1 LPVGWHRP
9 CKAVS
14 SVLRGAGA
22 SGRGQLTAAVS
33 FDLGRLRRR
42 FLAGELR
49 AAALAEEVLAR
60 IAAAGDD
67 KVWIARVPAEA
78 LRERAASLDEAAARD
93 PGLPARLPLFGV
105 PFAVKDNIDVA
116 GLATTAG
123 CPAFA
128 YEPAETAPVVARL
141 LEVGAMLVGK
151 TNLDQFATGL
161 VGTRS
166 PYGVARNPFD
176 PSYIAGGS
184 SSGSA
189 VAVAAGLVGF
199 ALGTDTA
206 GSGRVPAAF
215 NNIVGLKPTR
225 GRISTRG
232 VVPACRSLDC
242 VSIFA
247 LTCEDA
253 AAVLAICGAYDAADP
268 FARRAPPE
276 GAVSARPFR
285 FAVPRAG
292 DLDFLGDEE
301 APALFERAAATLEVL
316 GGERTEADLTPFLEA
331 ATMLY
336 GGPWVAERLAAV
348 ETLYQRSPEALLPVT
363 RQIIA
368 AGARHSAVDAFKA
381 SYRLA
386 ALRRESEALW
396 QKAEL
401 LLVPTAGTIYSLAEI
416 EADPIGLNTRLG
428 RYTNFVNLFD
438 LAAVALPAG
447 FRRDGLPFGVS
458 LIAPAFSEATLLTLG
473 GAFQRR
479 LDLPLGATPHRL
491 PPLLEPATSMH
502 DGRIA
507 VAVVGAHLS
516 GMPLNGRL
524 IELGAS
530 LIERTQTAP
539 VYRMFRLEGEPAR
552 PGLLRD
558 GASGGAFEVE
568 LWAMSPASLGTLLA
582 ETPPPLSLGTVL
594 LGDGRSVKGFLCEAA
609 ATRGAEDISAFGGW
623 REFLSRG

>member
-1 LPVGWHRP
+1 MRD
-9 CKAVS
+9 AVE
-14 SVLRGAGA
+14 
-22 SGRGQLTAAVS
+22 SGGGRLTAS
-33 FDLGRLRRR
+33 FDLGSLRRR
-42 FLAGELR
+42 LLLGELR
-49 AAALAEEVLAR
+49 TAALVEDVLAR

-67 KVWIARVPAEA
+67 RVWIARVPAET
-78 LRERAASLDEAAARD
+78 LRERAAALDEAAARD
-93 PGLPARLPLFGV
+93 PGLPARLPLFGI
-105 PFAVKDNIDVA
+105 PFAVKDNIDAA
-116 GLATTAG
+116 GLTTTAG
-123 CPAFA
+123 CPTFA
-128 YEPAETAPVVARL
+128 YEPAETAPCVARL
-141 LEVGAMLVGK
+141 LEAGALLVGK

-176 PSYIAGGS
+176 ARYIPGGS

-189 VAVAAGLVGF
+189 VAVASGLVSF

-247 LTCEDA
+247 LGCEDA
-253 AAVLAICGAYDAADP
+253 ATVMAVCGVYDAADP

-276 GAVSARPFR
+276 TALARPFR
-285 FAVPRAG
+285 FAVPRAA
-292 DLDFLGDEE
+292 DLDFAGNDD
-301 APALFERAAATLEVL
+301 APALFERAAAALEAL
-316 GGERTEADLTPFLEA
+316 GGERIETDLAPFLEA
-331 ATMLY
+331 AAMLY

-368 AGARHSAVDAFKA
+368 TGARHSAVDAFKA

-416 EADPIGLNTRLG
+416 EADPIGLNTTLG

-438 LAAVALPAG
+438 LAALALPAG

-458 LIAPAFSEATLLTLG
+458 LIAPAFGEAALCALG
-473 GAFQRR
+473 DAYQRR

-491 PPLLEPATSMH
+491 PPSDRAAAAPRE
-502 DGRIA
+502 GRIIVA
-507 VAVVGAHLS
+507 VAGAHLS

-524 IELGAS
+524 LELGAS
-530 LIERTQTAP
+530 LVERTQTAP

-558 GASGGAFEVE
+558 GAGGSAFEVE

-594 LGDGRSVKGFLCEAA
+594 LGDGRAVKGFLCEAA
-609 ATRGAEDISAFGGW
+609 AARTAEDISTFGGW
-623 REFLSRG
+623 REFLSLRPRASIE